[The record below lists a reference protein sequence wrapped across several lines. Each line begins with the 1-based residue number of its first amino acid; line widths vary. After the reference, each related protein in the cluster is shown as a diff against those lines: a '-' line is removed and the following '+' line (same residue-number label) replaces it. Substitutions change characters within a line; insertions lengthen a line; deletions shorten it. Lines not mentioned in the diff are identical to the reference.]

1 MKHRSLRAA
10 CACLSFLLFSAAFLG
25 GAAYMHRAA
34 ARPAVADAGGELTF
48 VLDAGH
54 GGEDGGAVGVNGV
67 YEKDLNLRIAMTLGQ
82 LLEEAGHTVV
92 YTRTEDRL
100 LYTAEQDI
108 RGKRKMYDLRN
119 RLATA
124 EAQPNAVLISIHMN
138 KFSSARYS
146 GLQVYYSGN
155 HADSRILA
163 DRIQNTVK
171 ADLQPENNRAIKAA
185 DENIYLLHHATI
197 PAVLIECGFL
207 SHAEECAKL
216 STADY
221 QKALSF
227 SIFCG
232 IMEYIERSM

>member
-1 MKHRSLRAA
+1 MKKGILRAT
-10 CACLSFLLFSAAFLG
+10 CACLSFVLFSLAFLM
-25 GAAYMHRAA
+25 GADYMRRAA
-34 ARPAVADAGGELTF
+34 ARPAAVNMDKKVTF

-67 YEKDLNLRIAMTLGQ
+67 YEKDLNLRIAMALGKQ
-82 LLEEAGHTVV
+82 LEEAGHSVV

-119 RLATA
+119 RLAMA
-124 EAQPNAVLISIHMN
+124 EAEENAVLISIHMN
-138 KFSSARYS
+138 KFSSPRYS
-146 GLQVYYSGN
+146 GLQVYYSKN

-163 DRIQNTVK
+163 DRVQSTVK

-185 DENIYLLHHATI
+185 DENIYLMNHAAM

-216 STADY
+216 SSEDY